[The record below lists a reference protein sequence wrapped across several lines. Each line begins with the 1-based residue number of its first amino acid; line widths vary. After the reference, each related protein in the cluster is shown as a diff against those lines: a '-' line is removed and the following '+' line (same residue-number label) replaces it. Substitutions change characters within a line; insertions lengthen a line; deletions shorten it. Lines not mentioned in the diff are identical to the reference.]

1 MRHRESRG
9 LHDCADNNHTHGK
22 PDRPAAAECLTDEEI
37 DCSSQSQCL
46 KREHFVG
53 PLTQTS
59 KKTAQVVATNNDTLF
74 RVIGVVEL
82 FPPVVIPDNTAEHTL
97 VITEQDESHQTTRR
111 DSNLQGPAPSIP
123 RSHDGRG
130 CGYYNPA
137 EGLQ

>member
-1 MRHRESRG
+1 M
-9 LHDCADNNHTHGK
+9 K
-22 PDRPAAAECLTDEEI
+22 KLTAQV
-37 DCSSQSQCL
+37 SHNAS

-53 PLTQTS
+53 PITQTS

-74 RVIGVVEL
+74 RVIGIVEL
-82 FPPVVIPDNTAEHTL
+82 FPPVVIPNNTAEHTL
-97 VITEQDESHQTTRR
+97 VITEQDEGHQTTRR

-137 EGLQ
+137 KGLQ